1 MCNTDL
7 KCRKSKIA
15 TKKTCLML
23 LRNIKSKHKYF
34 ILGTKSLIKINWYH
48 MNVKNI
54 TPETVSCKTLKLIDR
69 KR

>member
-34 ILGTKSLIKINWYH
+34 ILGTKPLIKINWYH
-48 MNVKNI
+48 MNVKYN
-54 TPETVSCKTLKLIDR
+54 T
-69 KR
+69 